1 MKLANRRMRK
11 KVRALKKQKTA
22 LLREL
27 FSLQRF
33 CNEVAARLR
42 PLEEK
47 EPG

>member
-11 KVRALKKQKTA
+11 KVRDLQKQKTA

-33 CNEVAARLR
+33 CNEIVVRLR
-42 PLEEK
+42 PREEK